1 MTTPS
6 TPLASYL
13 NLTGAMILVGLSVP
27 ISKMVVAAV
36 PPMVATEVR
45 FVLVALLLLPWACK
59 RGWRILPRQGRDWV
73 SLTGVSLAGMVLFN
87 VGLMYGLQR
96 TSAIAAGILTSTIPA
111 MAALCA
117 ALLLGERPNR
127 AGIVSI
133 GLAVAGVAV
142 INVAGTRESG
152 GDGGTLAGNA
162 LVLGAVVSEGLYTV
176 FARRLGGRIPPLAT
190 TFLANLMAAVIN
202 LPIAI
207 ATGQDFHIAALSPGL
222 WAVYAVAS
230 VGNGL
235 LALLLWMRGAAG
247 LPANR
252 AGLFT
257 GLLPVTVMIPSL
269 LLLGERPSWPQG
281 LGLLVVLTGIAIGTG
296 LIRPR
301 PVVSQT

>member
-1 MTTPS
+1 MTTSP
-6 TPLASYL
+6 TPLTSYL

-27 ISKMVVAAV
+27 ISKMVVAVV

-59 RGWRILPRQGRDWV
+59 RGWRILPRQGRDWI
-73 SLTGVSLAGMVLFN
+73 SLTGISLAGMVLFN

-127 AGIVSI
+127 AGILSI

-142 INVAGTRESG
+142 INVAGTHES

-162 LVLGAVVSEGLYTV
+162 LVLGAVVAEGLYTV

-190 TFLANLMAAVIN
+190 TFLANVMAAVIN

-207 ATGQDFHIAALSPGL
+207 TTGRDFHVDALSPGL

-235 LALLLWMRGAAG
+235 LALLLWLRGAAG
-247 LPANR
+247 LPASR

-257 GLLPVTVMIPSL
+257 GLLPVTVMVPSL
-269 LLLGERPSWPQG
+269 LLLGERPSWQQG

-301 PVVSQT
+301 SAVPQG